1 MVRGL
6 QYQAKN
12 SCEVFMSSSVS
23 ATSGVASASDI
34 QTMYLKLLSA
44 QMQNQN
50 PLDPMSDDQMASQ
63 MAQFSQLQQLESMS
77 SGINQMVTSTN
88 SLNSNFA
95 KVLAGTQMDY
105 GKNLVGKVVAYT
117 DSNGSIQMGTV
128 NQVEVQNGT
137 PSLRIGD
144 TSVSLDSVV
153 AVGDETQVKIPNQL
167 SYGQS
172 LINRTVAY
180 VNPSTGQT
188 QTGVVQN
195 ATLSNNNVYLLIN
208 GQEVGLDQVGAVG
221 N

>member
-1 MVRGL
+1 
-6 QYQAKN
+6 
-12 SCEVFMSSSVS
+12 MSSSVS
-23 ATSGVASASDI
+23 STSGVASANDI

-88 SLNSNFA
+88 TLNSNFA
-95 KVLAGTQMDY
+95 KVLAGTQLNSSQD
-105 GKNLVGKVVAYT
+105 LVGKVVAYT
-117 DSNGSIQMGTV
+117 DSNGNIQMGIV

-153 AVGDETQVKIPNQL
+153 AVGDSTQVKIPNQL

-172 LINRTVAY
+172 LVNRTVAY
-180 VNPSTGQT
+180 VDPVTGQT
-188 QTGVVQN
+188 RTGAVQN

-208 GQEVGLDQVGAVG
+208 GQTVGLDQVEAVG